1 LLQVVAFYHVI
12 LSYTG
17 RENRQIIILRENL
30 MSVLKKSILALTVSA
45 SLVVATTSMAQPAS
59 SEKHA
64 IYATELRQ
72 SVFKLLGSNMGPLGA
87 MAKGKIPVDAVVV
100 EKNAERIN
108 QLSLMIAD
116 YSRTDTSKFSVKTD
130 ALAKIWQES
139 EHYGNDIAK
148 LTKASAA
155 LMVAAQSKDEGAIKK
170 AIGGVGKTCGG
181 CHDDFTKD

>member
-1 LLQVVAFYHVI
+1 
-12 LSYTG
+12 
-17 RENRQIIILRENL
+17 
-30 MSVLKKSILALTVSA
+30 MSVLKKTILTISA
-45 SLVVATTSMAQPAS
+45 TAGVIIASTSMAQPAS

-87 MAKGKIPVDAVVV
+87 MAKGKMPLDAKVV
-100 EKNAERIN
+100 EKNANRIN

-116 YSRTDTSKFSVKTD
+116 YSRTDTSKFTVETE

-139 EHYGNDIAK
+139 EQYTKAIEK
-148 LTKASAA
+148 LTLASTK
-155 LMVAAQSKDEGAIKK
+155 LIVAAKTNDESAIKK

-181 CHDDFTKD
+181 CHDNFKKD